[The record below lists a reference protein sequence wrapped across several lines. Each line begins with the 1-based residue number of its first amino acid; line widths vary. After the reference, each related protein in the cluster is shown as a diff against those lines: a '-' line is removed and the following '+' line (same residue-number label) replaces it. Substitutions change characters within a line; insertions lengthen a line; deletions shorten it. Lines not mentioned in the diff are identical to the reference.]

1 MIIQIDSKEGVIYKI
16 SGNYLCDIECF
27 EIEIIKNE
35 LPCDTTYRIELAD
48 GDYLNMSKG
57 EFKTLYKILDNP
69 QVQKWI
75 YSEED

>member
-1 MIIQIDSKEGVIYKI
+1 MIIQINNKDGVVDKI
-16 SGNYLCDIECF
+16 SGNYLSDIDCF

-57 EFKTLYKILDNP
+57 EFKTLYKILNNP
-69 QVQKWI
+69 QVQKAL
-75 YSEED
+75 ELQK